1 MRIRTLG
8 LIVVV
13 GLLAFGTL
21 APATAKPTRGSFTG
35 DLTIGPALVE
45 GTDITL
51 SGTLTANVSQF
62 SVQDGH
68 IVAIA
73 TVSGTVTATSPTLGT
88 ATLVLSGTRI
98 VLNANVQADC
108 QGHLHID
115 FRGVLQVRGTLTFT
129 STTGSTI
136 TFDLNETI
144 PLSGSLDYTAQST
157 SETALICD
165 IATLLNSSASQRAVV
180 DKLNTLLKKL

>member
-1 MRIRTLG
+1 MKIRALV
-8 LIVVV
+8 LVVLV
-13 GLLAFGTL
+13 ALFAFGTQ
-21 APATAKPTRGSFTG
+21 APATAKPTRGSFTV
-35 DLTIGPALVE
+35 DLGLEPTLVG

-51 SGTLTANVSQF
+51 SSTVTANVTQF
-62 SVQDGH
+62 GVQDGH

-73 TVSGTVTATSPTLGT
+73 MVSGTVAATSPTLGT
-88 ATLVLSGTRI
+88 ATLVLTGTRV

-108 QGHLHID
+108 QGHLRID

-129 STTGSTI
+129 SATGSTI
-136 TFDLNETI
+136 TFNLNETV
-144 PLSGSLDYTAQST
+144 PLRGLLDYTAQST

-165 IATLLNSSASQRAVV
+165 IAKLLNSSASQRALA